1 MNNRTDRPAASTVDP
16 FLPGQE
22 IHEHAAGSGNTREHT
37 TSPPGQPQR
46 ASQPGEAARRKEGG
60 KRGRNDRRSDAG
72 PQQQSGQRQKGTPGR
87 PSGAGAKRG
96 SDARS
101 GPQPKPKPQRVAG
114 TGVGGSPS
122 GQVTAGQAKRVI
134 GYRRISKDNGS
145 GLGLAAQTA
154 AIKDQAKRLGA
165 LVVVIHTDRGVSG
178 AAPIRKRLGL
188 LAALGDLRSG
198 DVLVI
203 ARRDRLARD
212 VMVAG
217 WIEKEVMRRGAAI
230 VSASGEA
237 NGDGPY
243 DKIMRTIINAFAELE
258 RDLVVARNRAVVE
271 VQRARGLKL
280 GHCPYGYRGQPDIDD
295 RGKPITR
302 LVKDEAEQKIIKRV
316 KRLRA
321 GGASLRAIS
330 AKLAKDGQLNRQGR
344 PFGAPS
350 ISRLL

>member
-1 MNNRTDRPAASTVDP
+1 MTKRTTKPNRPASAVDP
-16 FLPGQE
+16 FLPGQV
-22 IHEHAAGSGNTREHT
+22 IAAGSGNQPHTRDL
-37 TSPPGQPQR
+37 TS
-46 ASQPGEAARRKEGG
+46 SQL
-60 KRGRNDRRSDAG
+60 AG
-72 PQQQSGQRQKGTPGR
+72 PQGEKGRRAPQAKGEGGPQAAAKRQRSPQAASAAPGR
-87 PSGAGAKRG
+87 AADAKRRRSPQGAAAG
-96 SDARS
+96 SAGS
-101 GPQPKPKPQRVAG
+101 APLGQAPG
-114 TGVGGSPS
+114 TGGGPS
-122 GQVTAGQAKRVI
+122 GQVALGQAKRVI
-134 GYRRISKDNGS
+134 GYRRISKDNGN

-154 AIKDQAKRLGA
+154 AIKDQAKRLGVPVA
-165 LVVVIHTDRGVSG
+165 EVFTDRGVSG
-178 AAPIRKRLGL
+178 AAPIKKRLAL
-188 LAALGDLRSG
+188 LAALGELRSG

-217 WIEKEVMRRGAAI
+217 WIEKEVKRRGAAI
-230 VSASGEA
+230 VSAAGDA

-280 GHCPYGYRGQPDIDD
+280 GHCPYGFRGGPDIDD

-302 LVKDEAEQKIIKRV
+302 LVKDQDEQKIIRRV